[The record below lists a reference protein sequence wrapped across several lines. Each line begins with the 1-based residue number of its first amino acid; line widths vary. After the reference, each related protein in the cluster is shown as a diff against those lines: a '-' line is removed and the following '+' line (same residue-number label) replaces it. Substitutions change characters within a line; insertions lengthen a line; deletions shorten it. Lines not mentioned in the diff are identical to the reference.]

1 MKTVIL
7 TALVLILEVGFIASI
22 AFTPSPRGAP
32 QAESHVV
39 AGRNATSS
47 PAAVPASRS

>member
-22 AFTPSPRGAP
+22 AFTPAPRGAP
-32 QAESHVV
+32 QAQSEVV
-39 AGRNATSS
+39 AGRNATTS
-47 PAAVPASRS
+47 PSAAPASRS